1 MSEAPRVL
9 VIEGIGPAREWLRH
23 HLHVLWPAAQLTEL
37 APAAAEGMPDEFGG
51 GVFDLVVLSL
61 DERREA
67 ALEWLARYARR
78 PGFPPVV
85 TLAGGGD
92 EALAVRAI
100 KAGAEDYLPRER
112 LRHAALVRALS
123 QALASRRREAVP
135 TRTPGGVPRG
145 WRRLETL
152 HSGEFSSVVLAEHE
166 DSGERRVYKLL
177 HGGGVDL
184 DAGLLYARFL
194 AEYQSIAGLDHP
206 NVVRIHDIGVSDD
219 QAWIAMEYL
228 PGGTLA
234 ARIGRGLAPG
244 EALAMARGIARG
256 LLAVHGLGVLHRD
269 LKPGNVMLRADGQP
283 ALIDF
288 GLAKAMR
295 SEQAITSPGMIFGT
309 PWYMSPE
316 QGHGAPMDE
325 RADGYSLGVMLFEML
340 TGERP
345 FHARTPMALVYQHRN
360 APRPP
365 LPPTLADYQ
374 PLVHRMMA
382 ADPAAR
388 FESTAHL
395 LMALEAAA

>member
-1 MSEAPRVL
+1 MSEVLRVL
-9 VIEGIGPAREWLRH
+9 VIEAATPARQWLRH
-23 HLHVLWPAAQLTEL
+23 HVHVVWPTAQFTEL
-37 APAAAEGMPDEFGG
+37 SPAAASGMPAEFGG
-51 GVFDLVVLSL
+51 GDFDLVVLSL
-61 DERREA
+61 DDGREA
-67 ALEWLARYARR
+67 ALEWLGRYARR

-85 TLAGGGD
+85 TLAHGGD

-112 LRHAALVRALS
+112 LRHDGLVAALRQALS
-123 QALASRRREAVP
+123 GRRAVP
-135 TRTPGGVPRG
+135 ATRGMGLPRG
-145 WRRLETL
+145 WRTRATL
-152 HSGEFSSVVLAEHE
+152 HAGEVSSVLLAEHE
-166 DSGERRVYKLL
+166 DSGETRVYKLL
-177 HGGGVDL
+177 RGGAVEL

-194 AEYQSIAGLDHP
+194 AEYECIAGLAHP
-206 NVVRIHDIGVSDD
+206 NVVQIHDIGVADD

-228 PGGTLA
+228 PGGTLG
-234 ARIGRGLAPG
+234 ARIAQGLAPA

-256 LLAVHGLGVLHRD
+256 LAAVHGLGVLHRD
-269 LKPGNVMLRADGQP
+269 LKPANVMLRADATP

-325 RADGYSLGVMLFEML
+325 RSDGYSLGIMLFEML

-365 LPPTLADYQ
+365 LPPALAQYQ

-382 ADPAAR
+382 AEPSAR
-388 FESTAHL
+388 FESTSHL